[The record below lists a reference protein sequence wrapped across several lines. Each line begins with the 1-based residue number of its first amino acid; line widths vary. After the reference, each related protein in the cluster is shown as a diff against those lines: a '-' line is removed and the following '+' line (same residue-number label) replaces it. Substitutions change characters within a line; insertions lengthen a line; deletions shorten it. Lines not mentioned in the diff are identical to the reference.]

1 LIAAVLQVRLTKGR
15 DDGKKAQSRH
25 VKTREQIPTA
35 AEFADVARSTA
46 GKQFQYTLAGRI
58 AFASN
63 ETGTCRGLMRNLLIQ
78 LVITLG
84 ACGVLI
90 QNAGADERLRLIV
103 ETDAG
108 GDPDDEQSLVRF
120 LLYANEWDVEG
131 IIANRPEARRGENQN
146 LERTGLGITRRLIL
160 AYGQCYSNLVQ
171 HDSRYPAPDLLL
183 RRTVAGYD
191 DVEDGVNLILS
202 SVDRGDPRPVW
213 FLNWGTIQGCAVS
226 SLKRALDRV
235 RRERGEAG
243 YAAFK
248 KRLRLSSDNQFEPH
262 TSTMQPPFELWVDT
276 FRPPVDGKR
285 WYHRFSTLTATAG
298 GFDLRR
304 DVLSE
309 HGPLG
314 ALYPTNTTHWQKE
327 GDTMTFLYLV
337 PTGMNDPMQPGWG
350 SWAGRY
356 GTNETFSG
364 LRYFWANQKDQW
376 RGSNHRDNTLAR
388 WAADLQNDFRARL
401 NWCVTSGS
409 NANHSPVA
417 LVNAKPGKEI
427 VLVTGATGSTLRL
440 SAEGSYDP
448 DGNKMSYEWFNYQEA
463 GTYGSAI
470 ALTDSTSKTLLF
482 KIPKDAKEKTIHIL
496 LRVTDDGAPP
506 LAAYRRIVVQVSK

>member
-1 LIAAVLQVRLTKGR
+1 MRLLVIAAAV
-15 DDGKKAQSRH
+15 
-25 VKTREQIPTA
+25 P
-35 AEFADVARSTA
+35 
-46 GKQFQYTLAGRI
+46 LAM
-58 AFASN
+58 
-63 ETGTCRGLMRNLLIQ
+63 CCLLIQ
-78 LVITLG
+78 SRG
-84 ACGVLI
+84 AE
-90 QNAGADERLRLIV
+90 ERLRLIV

-131 IIANRPEARRGENQN
+131 IIANRPEARAGENQN
-146 LERTGLGITRRLIL
+146 SERTGLGITRRLIL

-191 DVEDGVNLILS
+191 DGEDGINLIVS
-202 SVDRGDPRPVW
+202 SVDRDDPRPVW
-213 FLNWGTIQGCAVS
+213 FLNWGTIEGCAVS
-226 SLKRALDRV
+226 SLKRALDQV

-262 TSTMQPPFELWVDT
+262 TSRVQPPFELWIDT
-276 FRPPVDGKR
+276 FRPPLEGKR
-285 WYHRFSTLTATAG
+285 WYHRFSALTATAG
-298 GFDLRR
+298 GFDLGR
-304 DVLSE
+304 DVLSN

-364 LRYFWANQKDQW
+364 LHYFWANQKDQW
-376 RGSNHRDNTLAR
+376 QGSNHRDNTLAR
-388 WAADLQNDFRARL
+388 WASDLQNDFRARL
-401 NWCVTSGS
+401 NWCVRRRS

-417 LVNAKPGKEI
+417 AINGKHGKEI
-427 VLVTGATGSTLRL
+427 LSLTGTAGSTLRL

-448 DGNKMSYEWFNYQEA
+448 DGNKISYEWFNYQEA

-470 ALTDSTSKTLLF
+470 ALTGSDSKTLLF
-482 KIPKDAKEKTIHIL
+482 KVPEDAKGKTIHIL
-496 LRVTDDGAPP
+496 LRLTDDGAPP